1 METKLLNYL
10 LTGEPYDPSKTDY
23 NFYQGYKEKVFEDGE
38 LKEVRIWKGFNG
50 VSYNTLAVK
59 ESITYVRNSSGYVM
73 YRTNYIQWYLED
85 GNVGVSQNGM
95 KIYDFVSSMEEGVT
109 RRSNRIDFLKADL
122 IGKLVAIQG
131 YSLIDAEAEAKPLL
145 SEQASNIGLYK
156 EGDTA
161 SLTNGLT
168 ISTIP
173 LLDYF
178 DAVSGLDL
186 RSYCISK
193 L

>member
-10 LTGEPYDPSKTDY
+10 LTGEPYGPSKTDY
-23 NFYQGYKEKVFEDGE
+23 NFYPGYKEKVFIDGE
-38 LKEVRIWKGFNG
+38 LKEIRIWKGFNG

-59 ESITYVRNSSGYVM
+59 ETISYIRNASGYVM
-73 YRTNYIQWYLED
+73 YRTNNVEWYLED
-85 GNVGVSQNGM
+85 GSIGVSQSGM
-95 KIYDFVSSMEEGVT
+95 KIYNFVSSMEEGVT

-122 IGKLVAIQG
+122 IGKLTSIQG
-131 YSLIDAEAEAKPLL
+131 YSLTAAEAEAKSLL

-156 EGDTA
+156 EGDTGP
-161 SLTNGLT
+161 LLNGLS

-173 LLDYF
+173 LLSYF

-186 RSYCISK
+186 RVYCISK